1 MSYTKDK
8 EWLRDELTLLSSI
21 LSQPTISTMS
31 ASEKVGA
38 YMGTHRAA
46 VITLEGIRDGLDE
59 MEEDNDEHDT
69 L

>member
-1 MSYTKDK
+1 MAYTKDK

-46 VITLEGIRDGLDE
+46 VIILDGIIDAVEEGNDDRDI
-59 MEEDNDEHDT
+59 
-69 L
+69 

>member
-1 MSYTKDK
+1 MSYAKDK
-8 EWLRDELTLLSSI
+8 EWLRDELRLLSSI

-38 YMGTHRAA
+38 YMGIHRAA
-46 VITLEGIRDGLDE
+46 VIILDGIIDAV
-59 MEEDNDEHDT
+59 EEDSDEHDT

>member
-1 MSYTKDK
+1 MAYTKDK
-8 EWLRDELTLLSSI
+8 EWLRDELRLLSSI

-46 VITLEGIRDGLDE
+46 VIILDGIIDAVKEDSDDRDI
-59 MEEDNDEHDT
+59 
-69 L
+69 

>member
-1 MSYTKDK
+1 MAYTKDK
-8 EWLRDELTLLSSI
+8 EWIRDELTLLSSI

-46 VITLEGIRDGLDE
+46 VIILDGIIDAVEEGNDDRDI
-59 MEEDNDEHDT
+59 
-69 L
+69 

>member
-46 VITLEGIRDGLDE
+46 VIILDGIIDAVEEGNDDRDI
-59 MEEDNDEHDT
+59 
-69 L
+69 

>member
-1 MSYTKDK
+1 MAYTKDK

-21 LSQPTISTMS
+21 LSQPAISTMS

-46 VITLEGIRDGLDE
+46 VIILDGIIDAVKEDSDDRDI
-59 MEEDNDEHDT
+59 
-69 L
+69 

>member
-1 MSYTKDK
+1 MAYTKDK

-46 VITLEGIRDGLDE
+46 VIILDGIIDAVKEDSDDRDI
-59 MEEDNDEHDT
+59 
-69 L
+69 

>member
-1 MSYTKDK
+1 MAYTKDK

-31 ASEKVGA
+31 ANEKVGA

-46 VITLEGIRDGLDE
+46 VIILDGIIDAVKEDSDDRDI
-59 MEEDNDEHDT
+59 
-69 L
+69 

>member
-31 ASEKVGA
+31 ANEKVGA

-46 VITLEGIRDGLDE
+46 VIILDGIIDAVKEDSDDRDI
-59 MEEDNDEHDT
+59 
-69 L
+69 

>member
-8 EWLRDELTLLSSI
+8 EWLRDELRLLSSI

-46 VITLEGIRDGLDE
+46 VIILDGIIDAV
-59 MEEDNDEHDT
+59 EEDSDDRDI
-69 L
+69 

>member
-1 MSYTKDK
+1 MAYTKDK
-8 EWLRDELTLLSSI
+8 EWIRDELTLLSSI

-46 VITLEGIRDGLDE
+46 VIILEGIIDAVKEDDDDRDI
-59 MEEDNDEHDT
+59 
-69 L
+69 

>member
-1 MSYTKDK
+1 MAYTKDK

-31 ASEKVGA
+31 ANEKVGA

-46 VITLEGIRDGLDE
+46 VIILDGIIDAVK
-59 MEEDNDEHDT
+59 EDSDEHDT

>member
-21 LSQPTISTMS
+21 LSKPTISTMS

-46 VITLEGIRDGLDE
+46 AIILDGIIDAV
-59 MEEDNDEHDT
+59 EEDSDDRDI
-69 L
+69 

>member
-1 MSYTKDK
+1 MAYTNDK
-8 EWLRDELTLLSSI
+8 EWLRDELNLLSSI
-21 LSQPTISTMS
+21 LSKPTISTMS

-46 VITLEGIRDGLDE
+46 AIILDGIIDAV
-59 MEEDNDEHDT
+59 EEDSDEHDT

>member
-1 MSYTKDK
+1 MAYTKDK
-8 EWLRDELTLLSSI
+8 EWLRDELMLLSAV
-21 LSQPTISTMS
+21 LSSPTNSTMS

-46 VITLEGIRDGLDE
+46 VIILYGIIDAVK
-59 MEEDNDEHDT
+59 EDSDEHDT

>member
-1 MSYTKDK
+1 MAYTNDK
-8 EWLRDELTLLSSI
+8 EWLRDELRLLSSI
-21 LSQPTISTMS
+21 LSQPTISAMS

-46 VITLEGIRDGLDE
+46 VIILYGIIDAV
-59 MEEDNDEHDT
+59 EEDSDEHDT

>member
-46 VITLEGIRDGLDE
+46 VIILDGIIDAVKEDSDDRDI
-59 MEEDNDEHDT
+59 
-69 L
+69 

>member
-8 EWLRDELTLLSSI
+8 EWLRDELTLLSHV
-21 LSQPTISTMS
+21 LSSPTISAMS

-38 YMGTHRAA
+38 FMGTHRAA
-46 VITLEGIRDGLDE
+46 VIILDGIIDAVK
-59 MEEDNDEHDT
+59 EDSDEHDT